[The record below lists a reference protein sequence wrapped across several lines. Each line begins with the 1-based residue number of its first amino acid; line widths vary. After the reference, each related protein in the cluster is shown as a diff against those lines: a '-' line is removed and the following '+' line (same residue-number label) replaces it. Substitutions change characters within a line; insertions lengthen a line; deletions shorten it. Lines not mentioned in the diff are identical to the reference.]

1 MCKKAKMIFAA
12 FFQIIIGICIG
23 MTIVRKGMARQLAD
37 ACQLSQKHLKM
48 FLLMNMWVKKGQQGK
63 KVVSFFRKEGYKR
76 IAIYGMSY
84 VGKTLF
90 EELKNTDVKAL
101 YGIDQKASEMC
112 SEINMVTIEDTLEEV
127 DAIVVT
133 AIGNFYEI
141 EEKLK
146 QKISCPIISIEDIL
160 YML

>member
-1 MCKKAKMIFAA
+1 MHKKEKMIFAA
-12 FFQIIIGICIG
+12 IFQTVIGIYIG
-23 MTIVRKGMARQLAD
+23 TAIVRKGMEKQLAN

-48 FLLMNMWVKKGQQGK
+48 FLLMNMWINKGQQGK
-63 KVVSFFRKEGYKR
+63 KVVSFFKKEGYKT
-76 IAIYGMSY
+76 IAVYGMSY
-84 VGKTLF
+84 IGKTLLK
-90 EELKNTDVKAL
+90 ELKNTDVEIL

-112 SEINMVTIEDTLEEV
+112 SEINMVTIEGTLEAV

-133 AIGNFYEI
+133 AVGNFYEI

-160 YML
+160 YTL